1 MCLFLPYLPCM
12 PLLKPWMLLY
22 SAKVAIVSHRPLIL
36 PPQTPIYFT
45 VKETDLDTVLAP
57 LSYAILEF

>member
-1 MCLFLPYLPCM
+1 MCLFLPHL
-12 PLLKPWMLLY
+12 LHAQLKPWMLLY
-22 SAKVAIVSHRPLIL
+22 STKVAIVSHRSSFF

-45 VKETDLDTVLAP
+45 VKETDLDIVLAP